1 MEGTIGEIRIFAA
14 NFAPK
19 TWAFC
24 QGQTMPINQYQALF
38 SILGTNYGG
47 NGTTTF
53 QLPDLRGRVPVGV
66 SYGKQGVPNITL
78 GLTGGEAKHTLLVTE
93 MPAHNHTVG
102 STTPLTAPPPPFVL
116 HASSTTPDSSD
127 PVGNLLADESSAG
140 LSVYAN
146 GSSTIT
152 PMGDNTITG
161 SFTTVGSPTVTLQ
174 SAGGN
179 IAHENMQ
186 PYIAMNYVICLLG
199 VYPSRN

>member
-66 SYGKQGVPNITL
+66 SYGKQGVPNVTL
-78 GLTGGEAKHTLLVTE
+78 GLTGGETKHTLLTTE
-93 MPAHNHTVG
+93 MPTHNHIVG
-102 STTPLTAPPPPFVL
+102 SGASLTAPPPPFVL
-116 HASSTTPDSSD
+116 HASSAPPDSSD
-127 PVGNLLADESSAG
+127 PVGNLLADETNAS
-140 LSVYAN
+140 LSVYAD
-146 GSSTIT
+146 GSSAVA
-152 PMGDNTITG
+152 PMGSNTITG
-161 SFTTVGSPTVTLQ
+161 TFTTVGSPAVTMQ
-174 SAGGN
+174 TAGGN